1 MSGLMPLADAQKA
14 VLAGAATLGEE
25 TVALDDACDRV
36 LSRDIAALRSQP
48 PEAMSAMDGY
58 AVRAADVAST
68 PSAAESHR

>member
-48 PEAMSAMDGY
+48 PHPPPPNPRRQQA
-58 AVRAADVAST
+58 RL
-68 PSAAESHR
+68 